1 MREATFVNLHYD
13 RWKAFE
19 DLINSENKAD
29 PDQLGDLFVQVTD
42 DLAFAQSQFP
52 KSKTT
57 QYLNGLA
64 SKVHHAIYVNKKE
77 DRNRFVEFWT
87 RELPL
92 VIYQSHREMLYS
104 LIIFAVAFIIGAVS
118 AAYDDTFVRLILG
131 DAYVN
136 QTLANIESGDP
147 MGIYKSMDELTM
159 FALITFNNIRVS
171 FLTFLWGGVNG
182 FPLFLLVSFGTGFS
196 LLFNGIMIGSFQYF
210 FYQHDLL
217 ATSMLTV
224 WVHGTLE
231 ISAIIIAGGAGLV
244 MGNAFLFPGTYS
256 RLHSFMQG
264 AKRGLKIIIG
274 LIPIFITAGFIEG
287 FITRHTEWHWSIR
300 LMIIL
305 TSLFFILYYFVWY
318 PRQVAKH
325 QAPA

>member
-1 MREATFVNLHYD
+1 
-13 RWKAFE
+13 
-19 DLINSENKAD
+19 
-29 PDQLGDLFVQVTD
+29 
-42 DLAFAQSQFP
+42 
-52 KSKTT
+52 
-57 QYLNGLA
+57 
-64 SKVHHAIYVNKKE
+64 VHHAIYVNKKE
-77 DRNRFVEFWT
+77 DRNRFVDFWR

-92 VIYQSHREMLYS
+92 EMYKSRRELLYS
-104 LIIFAVAFIIGAVS
+104 LIIFAIAFITGAVS

-159 FALITFNNIRVS
+159 FAMITFNNIRVS
-171 FLTFLWGGVNG
+171 VLTFLWGGVNG
-182 FPLFLLVSFGTGFS
+182 FPLFLLVSFGTGLS

-217 ATSMLTV
+217 VTSLLTV

-231 ISAIIIAGGAGLV
+231 ISAIIVAGGAGLV

-264 AKRGLKIIIG
+264 AKRGLKIIVG
-274 LIPIFITAGFIEG
+274 LIPVFITAGFLEG
-287 FITRHTEWHWSIR
+287 FVTRHTEWHWSIR
-300 LMIIL
+300 LFIIL
-305 TSLFFILYYFVWY
+305 TSLLFVVYYFIWY
-318 PRQVAKH
+318 PRHLAKH
-325 QAPA
+325 QTPA